1 MMKSMAGPRERSAQ
15 LTNFSTTHLTSPFIS
30 RLTSQGKIRPPTE
43 HDVRDE
49 LGGGGVPRLQTT
61 PARVASD
68 APPSWRL
75 DALAKRRSLM

>member
-1 MMKSMAGPRERSAQ
+1 MP
-15 LTNFSTTHLTSPFIS
+15 
-30 RLTSQGKIRPPTE
+30 

-49 LGGGGVPRLQTT
+49 LGVPRLQTT

-75 DALAKRRSLM
+75 AELKKRRSLM